1 MEKMKN
7 QSVQFCFQKFISYA
21 QRYNNPVFLLILFG
35 HNKQSFKATGMLDKI
50 INIKLKDDNQI
61 VTATTPNAACFFK
74 CPFLV
79 FSILQF

>member
-1 MEKMKN
+1 MLKGTTILY
-7 QSVQFCFQKFISYA
+7 FYLFYLDIIS
-21 QRYNNPVFLLILFG
+21 R
-35 HNKQSFKATGMLDKI
+35 QSFKATGMLDKI